1 MNYNRQSM
9 QKNTGDELY
18 YKNNITSLKNSKNL
32 SNILTKNF
40 FKLNHK
46 SLLVKSN
53 SSHRSSIKEINNES
67 NYEEEDEHIIDEET
81 DSKNRIIDI
90 KRYFAV
96 KYLKYEINLNEQ
108 NKKYAPNKIFE
119 GDNKKSKLL

>member
-32 SNILTKNF
+32 SNILTNNF

-46 SLLVKSN
+46 KLLIKSN
-53 SSHRSSIKEINNES
+53 SSHRSSRKEINNE
-67 NYEEEDEHIIDEET
+67 NDYEEEDEHI
-81 DSKNRIIDI
+81 SK
-90 KRYFAV
+90 K
-96 KYLKYEINLNEQ
+96 E
-108 NKKYAPNKIFE
+108 
-119 GDNKKSKLL
+119 